1 MELQQC
7 YKAQSRLSDQ
17 LVVEVAESR
26 ALKAHLQEKET
37 AIPELEKELNQTRF
51 VFFYFFYFM
60 VFRIRSSSD
69 GMSTAA
75 GMNAFN

>member
-51 VFFYFFYFM
+51 VFFIFFILWFSGFEVVLM
-60 VFRIRSSSD
+60 ECPLRQ
-69 GMSTAA
+69 G
-75 GMNAFN
+75 